1 VAKFSTN
8 QKPRNAFKGFVSAL
22 TKTRGRFTTGI
33 KHLFTR
39 GDKLNEAVIEELETN
54 LLQADV
60 GLATSKSII
69 NKLRT
74 TLRKSPTSDSN
85 SVYEQFRQDLLHQA
99 TSLFRPFTV
108 SDARPFVVLVVGV
121 NGVGKTTTIGK
132 LAHIFRTQDYSV
144 LLAAAD
150 TYRAAAIEQLQNWG
164 IKCNVPVVAQ
174 RQGADSASVVHDAVQ
189 SAQAKSID
197 VVIADT
203 AGRLQTKSGLM
214 AELSKVQRVLK
225 RLDTHAPHEC
235 LLVLDATIGQN
246 ALSQLKTFEQTVDVT
261 GLVLTKLDGT
271 AKGGIV
277 LALSSETTI
286 PLYFVGLGEKL
297 NDLHPYDPEAYV
309 AGLVTP

>member
-1 VAKFSTN
+1 MASDSTN
-8 QKPRNAFKGFVSAL
+8 SKPRNAFTGFISAL

-60 GLATSKSII
+60 GLTTSKSII
-69 NKLRT
+69 NNLRT

-85 SVYEQFRQDLLHQA
+85 FVYEQFRQDLLQQA
-99 TSLFRPFTV
+99 KSLFRPFTV
-108 SDARPFVVLVVGV
+108 SAARPFVVLVVGV

-132 LAHIFRTQDYSV
+132 LAHNFKTQDYSV

-164 IKCNVPVVAQ
+164 AKCDIPVVAQ

-197 VVIADT
+197 IVIADT

-246 ALSQLKTFEQTVDVT
+246 ALSQLQTFEQTVDVT

-277 LALSSETTI
+277 LALSSETTV

-297 NDLHPYDPEAYV
+297 NDLHPYDPEAYI

>member
-1 VAKFSTN
+1 MAKSNTN
-8 QKPRNAFKGFVSAL
+8 RKPRNAFKGFVSAL

-39 GDKLNEAVIEELETN
+39 GDKLNEAVIDELETN

-132 LAHIFRTQDYSV
+132 LAHNFKTQDYSV

-164 IKCNVPVVAQ
+164 TKCDVPVVAQ

-225 RLDTHAPHEC
+225 RLDTQAPHEC

-286 PLYFVGLGEKL
+286 PLYFLGLGEKL

>member
-1 VAKFSTN
+1 M
-8 QKPRNAFKGFVSAL
+8 
-22 TKTRGRFTTGI
+22 
-33 KHLFTR
+33 
-39 GDKLNEAVIEELETN
+39 
-54 LLQADV
+54 
-60 GLATSKSII
+60 
-69 NKLRT
+69 
-74 TLRKSPTSDSN
+74 
-85 SVYEQFRQDLLHQA
+85 
-99 TSLFRPFTV
+99 
-108 SDARPFVVLVVGV
+108 
-121 NGVGKTTTIGK
+121 
-132 LAHIFRTQDYSV
+132 
-144 LLAAAD
+144 
-150 TYRAAAIEQLQNWG
+150 
-164 IKCNVPVVAQ
+164 
-174 RQGADSASVVHDAVQ
+174 VHDAVQ

-225 RLDTHAPHEC
+225 RLDTQAPHEC

-277 LALSSETTI
+277 LALSSETTL